1 MDKAGIVQYNTDQP
15 KRIFSSYYIKKNLLS
30 FTVSVIYTTV
40 VIYTTRLV
48 AMLSLKFKYKEQM
61 GCMTVGL
68 NFILAK
74 LVYKEL
80 YVLIG
85 KKKLPTGNEGIKTEA
100 DMSSHRF

>member
-1 MDKAGIVQYNTDQP
+1 
-15 KRIFSSYYIKKNLLS
+15 
-30 FTVSVIYTTV
+30 
-40 VIYTTRLV
+40 
-48 AMLSLKFKYKEQM
+48 M

-85 KKKLPTGNEGIKTEA
+85 KKKLLTGNEGIKTEA
-100 DMSSHRF
+100 DMSSHRFQGKNKQEKQ